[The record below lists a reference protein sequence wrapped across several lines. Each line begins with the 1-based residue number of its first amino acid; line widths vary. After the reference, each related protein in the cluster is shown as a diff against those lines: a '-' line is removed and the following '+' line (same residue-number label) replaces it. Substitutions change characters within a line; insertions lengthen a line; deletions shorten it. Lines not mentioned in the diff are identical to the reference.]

1 MSKTLVEGNCD
12 GNCDGEDGVV
22 ANEVVVGEAVV
33 PSGDGVEVIV
43 KSEKGGEGIEENGDV
58 VKDTGPPDGGYGWVV
73 VAYDVICEM
82 LTDSDSAVG
91 VLNAFTW
98 GVNAVSHR
106 FRKLF

>member
-22 ANEVVVGEAVV
+22 ANEVLVGEAVV

-43 KSEKGGEGIEENGDV
+43 KSEKGGEGIEETGDVV

-73 VAYDVICEM
+73 VAYDVLCEM
-82 LTDSDSAVG
+82 LADSDRAVG

-106 FRKLF
+106 